1 MRDPPRHIAPGRHPL
16 RRNQLRLIIE
26 SDDKALALARIF
38 THYCVNGAFLQPG
51 QLLRDLSRIRHLP
64 AEIVQGRYDI
74 VTPMCTA
81 WRLKTAW
88 PEARFTIVT
97 EANHAATPSAPALS
111 HALRDATDRLRDSM
125 PALAA

>member
-1 MRDPPRHIAPGRHPL
+1 M
-16 RRNQLRLIIE
+16 
-26 SDDKALALARIF
+26 
-38 THYCVNGAFLQPG
+38 
-51 QLLRDLSRIRHLP
+51 
-64 AEIVQGRYDI
+64 QGRYDI

-97 EANHAATPSAPALS
+97 EANHAATPNAPALS
-111 HALRDATDRLRDSM
+111 FALRDATDRLRDSM

>member
-1 MRDPPRHIAPGRHPL
+1 MRTFSGKTQTFLPDAEHVAALTEPDA
-16 RRNQLRLIIE
+16 
-26 SDDKALALARIF
+26 ALALARIF
-38 THYCVNGAFLQPG
+38 THYCVNGAFLDPG
-51 QLLRDLSRIRHLP
+51 QLLRDVSRIRHLP

-81 WRLKTAW
+81 WKLKTAW

-111 HALRDATDRLRDSM
+111 LALRDATDRLRDSM
-125 PALAA
+125 LALAA

>member
-1 MRDPPRHIAPGRHPL
+1 
-16 RRNQLRLIIE
+16 
-26 SDDKALALARIF
+26 
-38 THYCVNGAFLQPG
+38 
-51 QLLRDLSRIRHLP
+51 
-64 AEIVQGRYDI
+64 
-74 VTPMCTA
+74 MCTA

-111 HALRDATDRLRDSM
+111 LALRDATDRLRDSM